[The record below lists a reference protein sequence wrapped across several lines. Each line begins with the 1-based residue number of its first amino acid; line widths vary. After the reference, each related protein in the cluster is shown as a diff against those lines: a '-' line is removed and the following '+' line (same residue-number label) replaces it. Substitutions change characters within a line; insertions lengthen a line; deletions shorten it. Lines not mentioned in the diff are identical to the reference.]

1 MGNLYRYYEFINEAF
16 LEKDVERAIS
26 LILKYLKRKINL
38 DYYPYDEVWHI
49 QKGSKFLRGQ
59 LYLSFESPKA
69 FRFNWEKNPL
79 SLELH
84 SIDLWEKF
92 SFERDPDYTMKL
104 NGVSVVKILPK
115 VVDFWTN
122 TKVLVNKKS
131 LLENLSLDNDE
142 ERDLEFI
149 FAESEI
155 SSTDNQMINQLDQEI
170 QKIDVFKLIELYTSQ
185 VARGKS
191 NSLIISGDSGVG
203 KTQTVKDTLSSLGKI
218 KDDDYYFVTGT
229 ATTAGLY
236 ELLFKNRNKLIV
248 FDDCDAVFKDSE
260 SVNILKGALD
270 TYRVREISKMTKGNT
285 FDSMGMSDE
294 EMEVEFQ
301 ERGKFPNKF
310 SFTGQIIF
318 ISNLPEDKFDKAIL
332 SRSLH
337 IDVHL
342 SKSELFSHLKNV
354 IRRLSPEVE
363 YDVKL
368 EALTYLTEVCEN
380 NPTKFDLNIR
390 SLIHAI
396 NLRSNN
402 DDIIQVNG
410 INVPVW
416 KVLIKRY
423 LVKTR

>member
-1 MGNLYRYYEFINEAF
+1 MLKLLRYGNFLNESF
-16 LEKDVERAIS
+16 MEKDIERAIE
-26 LILKYLKRKINL
+26 LILNYFKKKTGMSF
-38 DYYPYDEVWHI
+38 YPYDEVWHI
-49 QKGSKFLRGQ
+49 QKGTLFLKGN
-59 LYLSFESPKA
+59 LYLSHETPKA
-69 FRFNWEKNPL
+69 FRFNWIKGDF
-79 SLELH
+79 SSELH
-84 SIDLWEKF
+84 SIDLWDKF
-92 SFERDPDYTMKL
+92 HFDQNPNYTLSL
-104 NGVSVVKILPK
+104 NGLSVVRILPTI
-115 VVDFWTN
+115 VDFWSN
-122 TKVLVNKKS
+122 TKVLVRKYS
-131 LLENLSLDNDE
+131 ISENFTEEDDLDKINVT
-142 ERDLEFI
+142 
-149 FAESEI
+149 FAESET

-203 KTQTVKDTLSSLGKI
+203 KTQTVRDTLSNMGLV
-218 KDDDYYFVTGT
+218 KDENYYFVTGT

-248 FDDCDAVFKDSE
+248 FDDCDAVFKDAE
-260 SVNILKGALD
+260 SLNILKGALD

-294 EMEVEFQ
+294 EMESEFQ

-310 SFTGQIIF
+310 AFTGQIIF

-342 SKSELFSHLKNV
+342 SKFELFSHLKNV

-396 NLRSNN
+396 NLRANN
-402 DDIIQVNG
+402 DDIIELNG
-410 INVPVW
+410 VDVPVW